1 MLLKSL
7 GSCANIA
14 RETYWSLKAF
24 SNLTRRPPIRSNS
37 KVFNFLALTFAK
49 RKKTCKKNLPLPIHL
64 QQLSLVHLPSRA
76 PLTLTGLVGEA
87 PPIVVLDFC
96 ATGASPFQ
104 HGQRQ
109 ILFQQMTCSCFGH
122 KVRLVHIVPRPQV
135 ECCRMETPIKE
146 PDVKPCQKVDHPE
159 SFFQAPA
166 YSVASPNLGQ
176 GEAHDWQ

>member
-7 GSCANIA
+7 RSCANIA
-14 RETYWSLKAF
+14 RETCWSLKAF
-24 SNLTRRPPIRSNS
+24 SNLASRPPIRSNA

-49 RKKTCKKNLPLPIHL
+49 RKKTCKKKLPLPIHL
-64 QQLSLVHLPSRA
+64 QQLSLIHLPRWA

-109 ILFQQMTCSCFGH
+109 ILCQQMTCSFG
-122 KVRLVHIVPRPQV
+122 LGHIVPRPQV

-146 PDVKPCQKVDHPE
+146 PDVKPCQKVGLPE
-159 SFFQAPA
+159 SFF
-166 YSVASPNLGQ
+166 
-176 GEAHDWQ
+176 